1 MNSRGIHP
9 APFAVLQLEGDRG
22 GQVAQGPRLPN
33 RPVSSLQSDHVIAAA
48 NGLFRSIPG
57 EKKNNLSS
65 LPQILDVARPFRT
78 GVARPFRTGV
88 VLARSFRPGG
98 ARPFRTGAAR
108 PFRTDGARSSF
119 RTGGAKSLRTD
130 FLSAGKSALGGN
142 PTKEDRSGDGH
153 YSNSFYKIK
162 NDGFLQQPQLVLSSQ
177 IHSRS
182 KRSPKRNKHPKK
194 QGRPTKED
202 RSGDGHYSNSFY
214 KIKNDGFLQQPQ
226 LVLSSQIHSR
236 SKRSPKRNKHPK
248 KQGRRDNETATT
260 PAANNDTTATHVTY
274 THVES
279 VRTKV
284 TGKTG
289 ARARRRQKGRRPT
302 TVNKLPHLAEGDDV
316 VERNVT
322 VASRGDSSE
331 KYASNWNV
339 LENLTSPAFPIVLP
353 SEREKVDV
361 TDQGH
366 PITSSSQQ
374 QVNSKQKGQ
383 REPPTT
389 S

>member
-1 MNSRGIHP
+1 MLQVYGHDVNYVYHQDKSATRHTLLSLLLLPPPPPPPPSAVEQGRQTDGEQMNSRGIHS
-9 APFAVLQLEGDRG
+9 APFAVLQPEGDRG

-57 EKKNNLSS
+57 EKKQHLSS
-65 LPQILDVARPFRT
+65 LPQILDVTRPFRT

-88 VLARSFRPGG
+88 VIARSFRPSG

-108 PFRTDGARSSF
+108 PFRTDGVRSSF

-153 YSNSFYKIK
+153 YSNSF
-162 NDGFLQQPQLVLSSQ
+162 
-177 IHSRS
+177 H
-182 KRSPKRNKHPKK
+182 
-194 QGRPTKED
+194 
-202 RSGDGHYSNSFY
+202 

-248 KQGRRDNETATT
+248 KQGRRDNETATM

-279 VRTKV
+279 VRTKF

-289 ARARRRQKGRRPT
+289 ARARRRQKGRHPT

-316 VERNVT
+316 VERKVT

-361 TDQGH
+361 TNQGH
-366 PITSSSQQ
+366 PIMSSSQQ